1 MPAPLELRGSA
12 DGTGSAA
19 RFFFPCGIAVDSGGN
34 VYVSEILNQTIRKIT
49 PAGVVSTIAGAVGVN
64 GSADGPGAVAR
75 FSNPADLAIDS
86 TGNLYVADNLNST
99 IRKIVLGSSVR
110 DISVSTFAGTA
121 GVVGSNNGTG
131 AAASFNG
138 PYGLSVDG
146 AGNIYVADTYNHTI
160 RKITSARVV
169 STFAGT
175 AGIYG
180 AADGTGS
187 AARFNTPT
195 DITVNSAG
203 TLLYVADYGNNEI
216 RKITSTRV
224 VSTLAGSVNNP
235 PGGVGYVEGT
245 GRAARFGEPNGIAVA
260 GTTVYVTDANNTIRK
275 ITSAGVVTTL
285 AGTPGVAGGADG
297 TGAAAQFNFP
307 SGVAADSKGNVY
319 VADLNNCTIRKIVAA
334 TGVVTTLAGTAGV
347 AGYADGTGP
356 AARFTYPHS
365 VAVDSAGSTVYV
377 SDAFNQVVRKINV
390 STGAVTTLA
399 GYQPDG
405 AVEDVDGTGS
415 NARLNYPGGI
425 AVDKNGNVYVAEQSA
440 STIRK
445 ITPGGVVTTLA
456 GTFTSNGNYGGSAD
470 GTGPAARFY
479 APWGIA
485 VDAKGTLYL
494 ADWGNCTI
502 RKITSTGVVT
512 TLGGV
517 PVANGMNDATG
528 SGARFFYPT
537 GIASDATGKIYI
549 ADSKNSE
556 IRIGVVADLKITCTD
571 GKTSVA
577 NGSSDIYTITV
588 TNTGLED
595 LNGAVVTDTFPAQV
609 QSVTYTATGKGG
621 ATGFSTGF
629 GNINQ
634 SLNLPPNSSVTYKAT
649 GLINGNSGTVISNT
663 ANVSVPA
670 GVSDPNTADNTA
682 TDKDT
687 IQ

>member
-1 MPAPLELRGSA
+1 M
-12 DGTGSAA
+12 
-19 RFFFPCGIAVDSGGN
+19 
-34 VYVSEILNQTIRKIT
+34 
-49 PAGVVSTIAGAVGVN
+49 
-64 GSADGPGAVAR
+64 
-75 FSNPADLAIDS
+75 
-86 TGNLYVADNLNST
+86 
-99 IRKIVLGSSVR
+99 
-110 DISVSTFAGTA
+110 
-121 GVVGSNNGTG
+121 
-131 AAASFNG
+131 
-138 PYGLSVDG
+138 
-146 AGNIYVADTYNHTI
+146 
-160 RKITSARVV
+160 
-169 STFAGT
+169 
-175 AGIYG
+175 
-180 AADGTGS
+180 
-187 AARFNTPT
+187 
-195 DITVNSAG
+195 
-203 TLLYVADYGNNEI
+203 
-216 RKITSTRV
+216 
-224 VSTLAGSVNNP
+224 
-235 PGGVGYVEGT
+235 
-245 GRAARFGEPNGIAVA
+245 
-260 GTTVYVTDANNTIRK
+260 
-275 ITSAGVVTTL
+275 
-285 AGTPGVAGGADG
+285 
-297 TGAAAQFNFP
+297 
-307 SGVAADSKGNVY
+307 
-319 VADLNNCTIRKIVAA
+319 
-334 TGVVTTLAGTAGV
+334 
-347 AGYADGTGP
+347 
-356 AARFTYPHS
+356 
-365 VAVDSAGSTVYV
+365 YV

-425 AVDKNGNVYVAEQSA
+425 AVDKNGNVYVAEQVA

-456 GTFTSNGNYGGSAD
+456 GTFTPNGNYGGSAD

-512 TLGGV
+512 TLGGA
-517 PVANGMNDATG
+517 PVRNGMNDATG
-528 SGARFFYPT
+528 SGARFYYPA

-556 IRIGVVADLKITCTD
+556 IRVGVLADLKITCTD

-577 NGSSDIYTITV
+577 DLSSDTYTITV
-588 TNTGLED
+588 TNTGLENV
-595 LNGAVVTDTFPAQV
+595 NGAVVTDTFPAQV
-609 QSVTYTATGKGG
+609 QNVTYTATGKGG
-621 ATGFSTGF
+621 ATGFSAGS